1 MSSLQRLAYLNY
13 FGTIRVCCIRAISLG
28 INLCHGV
35 VKLVVLL
42 IIYLVLLLNNMEGF
56 IGLNY
61 IRQPLDV
68 LHPAYLLHEEVN
80 TALPQ
85 FI

>member
-1 MSSLQRLAYLNY
+1 M
-13 FGTIRVCCIRAISLG
+13 
-28 INLCHGV
+28 
-35 VKLVVLL
+35 VLL

-61 IRQPLDV
+61 IRQPMDV

-80 TALPQ
+80 TALSQ